1 MASSA
6 LLKQALSILQ
16 GEAKSCSRSGRH
28 PQPSFRRRS
37 ESGGGA
43 SFPRRG
49 SGGESLKRIPP
60 QMHHVDED
68 CLARD
73 ETIFDSKC
81 RKCHRQAL
89 PALFKEH
96 HTEDLK
102 VSFAPMTSPKM
113 RSCKRVRDAVSEMVS
128 LSSSRFGSKCLNS
141 GNKALLFPRFEMEPV
156 ECLERMGPIHVG
168 GKRMATRPPNLNTT
182 EETRIHWPLILSLQ
196 TQRPQVPM
204 SFEDPPTVRSIAD
217 PLDKSTPKRYRPP
230 ETNLAQEVCDDS
242 SLSQ

>member
-1 MASSA
+1 VILTPHREPFYNREMMFR
-6 LLKQALSILQ
+6 LSPI
-16 GEAKSCSRSGRH
+16 GK
-28 PQPSFRRRS
+28 
-37 ESGGGA
+37 
-43 SFPRRG
+43 
-49 SGGESLKRIPP
+49 
-60 QMHHVDED
+60 
-68 CLARD
+68 
-73 ETIFDSKC
+73 DSPWD
-81 RKCHRQAL
+81 RLR
-89 PALFKEH
+89 F
-96 HTEDLK
+96 
-102 VSFAPMTSPKM
+102 
-113 RSCKRVRDAVSEMVS
+113 
-128 LSSSRFGSKCLNS
+128 SSSRFGSKCLNS